1 MGSHMSHR
9 NVGETLSFLM
19 EIRIGCFGDDDFS
32 IRTTGAMGLVQG
44 MKEEVIHRGDTKLQ
58 SPDKGQLVP

>member
-1 MGSHMSHR
+1 MSHR

-19 EIRIGCFGDDDFS
+19 EIRTGCFGDDDFS

-44 MKEEVIHRGDTKLQ
+44 MKEVIPRGDTKLQ